1 MRLKKKVMAM
11 NLIRDFKRILLDHGR
26 KQGLIFSDVDSDK
39 TFIRIFSFNRKIGL
53 GNKKKVSYAKG
64 IRIPKEHKKR
74 VSHILEYL
82 ADGGN
87 IIPYLSKQS
96 INLNNPGDLMFNDWN
111 ILHIHLGKRKD
122 KKDSSFIERTGEL
135 LFLINTDKEI
145 RVLGVYDHKP
155 SPWTKKE
162 LLQRIYDTWPEM
174 LYVYSEIYSID
185 PCIEEQRYSVRKEHM
200 LALDQVYDKKAR
212 RRKFVMAKDSLGLV
226 SSGDS
231 IIDVNMYDDG
241 YNFLIDVEE
250 HIQRKTFISSAEL
263 YEETNSWVIAD
274 KNLQE
279 VYWRGELVKLNKVH
293 IL

>member
-1 MRLKKKVMAM
+1 M
-11 NLIRDFKRILLDHGR
+11 NLIRDFKRILLNHGR

-39 TFIRIFSFNRKIGL
+39 TFIRILSFNRKIGL

-64 IRIPKEHKKR
+64 IRIPKKYKKR

-122 KKDSSFIERTGEL
+122 KRDSRFIERTGEL

-174 LYVYSEIYSID
+174 LGI
-185 PCIEEQRYSVRKEHM
+185 IEGAELNISVTEVQKRTLRKSHITVFDE
-200 LALDQVYDKKAR
+200 VYDKKT
-212 RRKFVMAKDSLGLV
+212 RRKLLVHVKNALGLV
-226 SSGDS
+226 CSGESTADVRKYND
-231 IIDVNMYDDG
+231 IIRALRHMEMNLKKQEQNAVFRLDESNGVWIV
-241 YNFLIDVEE
+241 ID
-250 HIQRKTFISSAEL
+250 QNLRQL
-263 YEETNSWVIAD
+263 YGPV
-274 KNLQE
+274 K
-279 VYWRGELVKLNKVH
+279 LVKLNKVH
-293 IL
+293 KL